1 MPGITT
7 ASIPQRRP
15 RKKARLPAGGAEA
28 GPATPSTSRNAASK
42 KQLRGRRG
50 GLKDMPN
57 MPIDILLEVRDASL
71 LASATACVGRR
82 KSSCYV
88 RSAASSQRS
97 LIRPFASVTSPPVC
111 PCALSTV
118 CLPTPLLTAAS
129 AQIFSHLLPID
140 LLNLARTSKS
150 FRTLL
155 MSRSSRTLWR
165 VSRQL
170 VDGLPECPEHLSEPA
185 YANLVFSNHCHVR
198 SVPACVYATRL

>member
-1 MPGITT
+1 MRRAAKVELLCPKCRIKPE
-7 ASIPQRRP
+7 IPYSSLCLRD
-15 RKKARLPAGGAEA
+15 L
-28 GPATPSTSRNAASK
+28 SSRFP
-42 KQLRGRRG
+42 L
-50 GLKDMPN
+50 
-57 MPIDILLEVRDASL
+57 
-71 LASATACVGRR
+71 
-82 KSSCYV
+82 
-88 RSAASSQRS
+88 RS
-97 LIRPFASVTSPPVC
+97 LSH
-111 PCALSTV
+111 V
-118 CLPTPLLTAAS
+118 CLSSPLLTAAF

-198 SVPACVYATRL
+198 SVPAYVYATRL